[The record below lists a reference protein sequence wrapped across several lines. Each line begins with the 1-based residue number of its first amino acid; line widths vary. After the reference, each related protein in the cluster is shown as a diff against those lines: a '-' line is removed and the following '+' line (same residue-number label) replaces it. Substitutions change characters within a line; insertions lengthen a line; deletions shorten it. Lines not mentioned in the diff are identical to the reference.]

1 MKKILIVTL
10 ITILSLTGCSSK
22 ETSSIEITSSKKA
35 EIIENVD
42 YVEQMRFVLEET
54 IGNDSYSSDGPN
66 NKYDNKYVDSEVY
79 EEVRY
84 GGDRDRIADY
94 VKGISKFR
102 TKDES
107 INELHDELI
116 SISIELHDLYE
127 SMIDLG
133 YEEAEDILEHFDK
146 KDTVEE
152 IIESKDEE
160 MGYILEDISVL
171 VGADLL
177 K

>member
-1 MKKILIVTL
+1 MNNILLLVLVSI
-10 ITILSLTGCSSK
+10 ISLTGCSK
-22 ETSSIEITSSKKA
+22 ETSSIEITHSKKA
-35 EIIENVD
+35 EVIENVD
-42 YVEQMRFVLEET
+42 YVERMKLVLEET
-54 IGNDSYSSDGPN
+54 VGNDSNRSTGG
-66 NKYDNKYVDSEVY
+66 NKYDAKYINSEVY
-79 EEVRY
+79 EEAWY

-102 TKDES
+102 TQDES

-116 SISIELHDLYE
+116 STSIELHDLYE

-152 IIESKDEE
+152 MIESKSQE
-160 MGYILEDISVL
+160 MVYILEDISVS
-171 VGADLL
+171 VGVDLL